1 MSKNQAF
8 RCSIS
13 KLFVKCHS
21 DVAFVDFF
29 FKKHKEDNIH
39 VKQMKTPAITP
50 SESDSLVQ
58 N

>member
-8 RCSIS
+8 PCSIS

-21 DVAFVDFF
+21 DVGFVDFF
-29 FKKHKEDNIH
+29 LKHKEDNIH